1 MDPQQ
6 ANPSSTSAASP
17 PSALLSYPSRIVT
30 GQTSVDAQASTAPVA
45 EQTRP
50 VADQMVSVTDPEH
63 IEKDDADVAALP
75 IHPANTPVSSE
86 VSVSSAS
93 QIPIWVMI
101 AELQKLA
108 RPGIVDDPI
117 QDENREQVSLQRYRD
132 DHVPDYVE
140 DMLRQSQGVP
150 TEIREAGAILCGMQG
165 QTITSRLQGKDDEDD
180 EDDED
185 EEEEE
190 VPTYTLSC
198 HGKHARHI
206 SADSPVWDMIRG
218 RGRHTFKSDRPGW
231 NESVS
236 APASVKRRREVE
248 EDQLQ
253 SGPPAAKKPRHRS
266 NSPERVRFDE
276 VVEHSYEGGDF
287 CKSAE
292 AHKREVAE
300 GRAAARVLMAMTGQ
314 AQEDPDERDID
325 EGDADKEAAED
336 TEDDGEV
343 IEDKQPKKETVRFR
357 MQGNKW
363 VRVPYSKTKAMQ
375 AKASKGEK
383 GGPLIQR
390 WKLSSV

>member
-1 MDPQQ
+1 M
-6 ANPSSTSAASP
+6 
-17 PSALLSYPSRIVT
+17 
-30 GQTSVDAQASTAPVA
+30 DAQLSTAPIA
-45 EQTRP
+45 EQARP
-50 VADQMVSVTDPEH
+50 IVDQMVPVTDQEH
-63 IEKDDADVAALP
+63 MEQDDSDVAALA
-75 IHPANTPVSSE
+75 IQPANTPVSSE
-86 VSVSSAS
+86 ESVSAAS
-93 QIPIWVMI
+93 QLPIWVMI

-108 RPGIVDDPI
+108 RPGIVDNPI
-117 QDENREQVSLQRYRD
+117 QDGKREQTFLQRYRD
-132 DHVPDYVE
+132 DHAADYVE
-140 DMLRQSQGVP
+140 DMLGQSQRSS
-150 TEIREAGAILCGMQG
+150 TEIREADAILCGMQG

-190 VPTYTLSC
+190 VPAYTLSC

-218 RGRHTFKSDRPGW
+218 RGRNTFKSDRPGW

-236 APASVKRRREVE
+236 APASVKRRRDVE
-248 EDQLQ
+248 ADQLQ

-266 NSPERVRFDE
+266 NSPNRVFFDE
-276 VVEHSYEGGDF
+276 DIESSCEGEDF

-300 GRAAARVLMAMTGQ
+300 KRAAARVLMAMTGQ
-314 AQEDPDERDID
+314 APENPDEAEID

-363 VRVPYSKTKAMQ
+363 VRVPYSKAKAMQ
-375 AKASKGEK
+375 AKTSKGEK
-383 GGPLIQR
+383 GGPRIQR